1 MRCGG
6 DHGRGGRRRGAEG
19 RAWLIADGAV
29 TRGPVHVMTGDE
41 EDPTPVGTFHEGR
54 QDTTSSGC
62 VKLGREDAVAFFDY
76 LQVGDEVQVH

>member
-1 MRCGG
+1 
-6 DHGRGGRRRGAEG
+6 
-19 RAWLIADGAV
+19 
-29 TRGPVHVMTGDE
+29 MTGDE